1 MRDFRQKCPP
11 LDHWSP
17 PTRSLIEMLKPLIKP
32 VLQHFYRQIFPKSR
46 HCRID
51 SNQRQR
57 NETPLD
63 SSKIISKTR
72 LRRRESGQGKIRTL
86 RTTEIPFYPLY
97 PLTTVPLQSKIMYF
111 HQLLWFLCYHFLSD
125 FKITFTVTFF
135 RSLLSTVDNVNF
147 TRGNT
152 VISPTGITVRTVILG
167 GFEPFQTSCFFSVG
181 FRFIFRDQ
189 NYTLKRCENL
199 NG

>member
-1 MRDFRQKCPP
+1 MT
-11 LDHWSP
+11 HSGHG
-17 PTRSLIEMLKPLIKP
+17 LIIEILAHVFCAISQLSDPNNPYYGASIEITHFLKFFKISN
-32 VLQHFYRQIFPKSR
+32 FSEIST
-46 HCRID
+46 CRID

-63 SSKIISKTR
+63 SSKIISKSR

-111 HQLLWFLCYHFLSD
+111 HQLLWFLCYHFLTD

-152 VISPTGITVRTVILG
+152 VISPTGITVWTVILG
-167 GFEPFQTSCFFSVG
+167 EFEPFQTLRFYFFCW
-181 FRFIFRDQ
+181 FQIYFQR
-189 NYTLKRCENL
+189 
-199 NG
+199 